1 MLSPLRLWAQE
12 PYAVL
17 SEDST
22 LMTFYYDNLRSVR
35 NGMSVEPF
43 SILNEYH
50 SLLWHVY
57 RENIK
62 NVIFDTSFANCT
74 SLTSTAYWFF
84 ECHNLT
90 TIVGIENL
98 NTEHVTNMSCM
109 FYGCSSLTSLD
120 VSHFNT
126 ANVTD
131 MGYMFDGC
139 SGLTSLD
146 VSSFNTTNVTDM
158 NSMFYVCSGLT
169 SLDVSHFNTAN
180 VKDMSTMFMYCSGLT
195 NLDVSRFNTAN
206 VTDMGYMF
214 DGCSGLTSLDVS
226 SFNTTNVTN
235 MSGMFSVCS
244 GLTSLDVSS
253 FNTTNV
259 TDMHSMFYGCS
270 SLASLDLS
278 SFNTVST
285 TRMHFMFKGC
295 SNLTSLDLN
304 GFNTAHVTDM
314 GYMFDGCS
322 GLMSLDVSSF
332 NTTNVTNMG
341 GMFAGCF
348 GLTSL
353 DISIFNTV
361 NVLDMTKMFEECSA
375 ITTIYANDNWSNVN
389 VMSGDGMF
397 IGCTKLIGGNGT
409 AYDAS
414 HTDYTYARIDKPGE
428 PGYFTDMNAATE
440 TVAVPQFTVEGNRV
454 FIHTATEQAVI
465 YYTLDGSVPNENS
478 TVYTDSIVVDRNCT
492 IKAIAMRENYIPSPV
507 ATLEVDWF
515 GVQTDT
521 LILDLAYDGRAV
533 TMTSDNDATIYYT
546 LDGTEPTTRS
556 ATYDGKAVMLTGFCT
571 VKAFATAEGKE
582 PTEVMTYVVNSYFD
596 GVTARVREGGSVDE
610 AFQWCGGIGRAEGL
624 AAIVW
629 TCNEPFPQTAATVV
643 RNPNLLL
650 YVNDAKLAPSGITN
664 VVADGRA
671 QQILLTDNLQGD
683 GTHGPAGFHVPQPF
697 HVEGIIS
704 YSRTFSQT
712 TGLQGDCR
720 GWETIALPFSVQ
732 RFEHETQGECAPF
745 AAGEKDK
752 RSFWLCE
759 LTEQGFRDAA
769 SLRANTPYIIAMPE
783 NEAYARK
790 YRLAGRVTFSASDT
804 DVPAT
809 ALETAHR
816 GEASFVPCFSHQ
828 TASAAIYAL
837 NVGEE
842 RSGYAAGSVF
852 ENSYRDVWPFEAYRT
867 TAQNGVRRLPIADD
881 LSGATGID
889 NRVEV
894 KDKRYSYYNLQGL
907 PVKAPGKGVYIKGK
921 QKVVFK

>member
-1 MLSPLRLWAQE
+1 MLALLYFGLLPLRLWAQE

-17 SEDST
+17 SDNNT
-22 LMTFYYDNLRSVR
+22 VLTFYYDDQKSVR
-35 NGMSVEPF
+35 NGMDVGPF
-43 SILNEYH
+43 NSPNSQPWYSKSIT
-50 SLLWHVY
+50 V
-57 RENIK
+57 
-62 NVIFDTSFANCT
+62 VVFDTSFANCT
-74 SLTSTAYWFF
+74 SLTSTAYWFSGL
-84 ECHNLT
+84 NLL
-90 TIVGIENL
+90 TIIGISNL
-98 NTEHVTNMSCM
+98 KTNNVVDMSHMFSGCNLLDNIDLSNFDTANASNMSHM
-109 FYGCSSLTSLD
+109 FSGCFELD
-120 VSHFNT
+120 CLDLSNFNT

-131 MGYMFDGC
+131 MSYMFLNC
-139 SGLTSLD
+139 YALPSLD
-146 VSSFNTTNVTDM
+146 LSN
-158 NSMFYVCSGLT
+158 
-169 SLDVSHFNTAN
+169 FNTAN
-180 VKDMSTMFMYCSGLT
+180 VTEMKGMFSYCSSLT
-195 NLDVSRFNTAN
+195 SIDLSNFNTAN
-206 VTDMGYMF
+206 VTDIRWVF
-214 DGCSGLTSLDVS
+214 SNCSSLTTIFVRSEWD
-226 SFNTTNVTN
+226 TA
-235 MSGMFSVCS
+235 
-244 GLTSLDVSS
+244 
-253 FNTTNV
+253 NV
-259 TDMHSMFYGCS
+259 TDG
-270 SLASLDLS
+270 
-278 SFNTVST
+278 V
-285 TRMHFMFKGC
+285 
-295 SNLTSLDLN
+295 
-304 GFNTAHVTDM
+304 
-314 GYMFDGCS
+314 
-322 GLMSLDVSSF
+322 
-332 NTTNVTNMG
+332 
-341 GMFAGCF
+341 GMFLSCA
-348 GLTSL
+348 
-353 DISIFNTV
+353 
-361 NVLDMTKMFEECSA
+361 
-375 ITTIYANDNWSNVN
+375 
-389 VMSGDGMF
+389 
-397 IGCTKLIGGNGT
+397 KLIGGNGT
-409 AYDAS
+409 VYDEN
-414 HTDYTYARIDKPGE
+414 HVDYTYARIDKPGE
-428 PGYFTDMNAATE
+428 PGYFTGKNAATE
-440 TVAVPQFTVEGNRV
+440 TVAIPQFAVGKNAV

-533 TMTSDNDATIYYT
+533 TMTSNNDATIYYT
-546 LDGTEPTTRS
+546 LDGTEPTNRS

-720 GWETIALPFSVQ
+720 GWETIALPFTVQ
-732 RFEHETQGECAPF
+732 HFVHETQGECAPF

-842 RSGYAAGSVF
+842 CSGYAAGSVF